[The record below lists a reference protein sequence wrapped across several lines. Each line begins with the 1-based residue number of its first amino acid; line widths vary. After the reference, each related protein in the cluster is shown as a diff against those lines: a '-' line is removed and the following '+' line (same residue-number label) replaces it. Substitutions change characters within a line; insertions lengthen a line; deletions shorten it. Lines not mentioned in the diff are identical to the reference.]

1 MKPSLTIMT
10 FCTVLN
16 KIEPY
21 KPSLK
26 GAKSPHIQS
35 VCKMWT
41 TFSDIYCRRVFKQ
54 ESHPSLRFNREQREQ
69 RNQNNGTYEIDCPK
83 TKKNTLQVL
92 KPEMKPVSWF
102 TGELQSRISQITF
115 SNAQLNSY
123 CTHVALFYCS
133 PPGNLQ

>member
-1 MKPSLTIMT
+1 MIVETIINHHDH
-10 FCTVLN
+10 FYSAEQ
-16 KIEPY
+16 IEPY
-21 KPSLK
+21 KPSLQ
-26 GAKSPHIQS
+26 GAKSP
-35 VCKMWT
+35 T
-41 TFSDIYCRRVFKQ
+41 TFSDIYCGRVFKQ
-54 ESHPSLRFNREQREQ
+54 ESYPSLRFDKEQREQ
-69 RNQNNGTYEIDCPK
+69 INQNNGTYEIDCPR